1 MSSNIFQSPAILT
14 SFSYTKDG
22 GARLGFQ
29 TNELT
34 DNEKLLIGTFYQK
47 FGFVLFK
54 GNKFDEDSIPK
65 SDAKRSNKSHS
76 VRLRASLYVL
86 WEQKHKD
93 KYLNFNDFY
102 NSQMERFIEAVKENI
117 QI

>member
-1 MSSNIFQSPAILT
+1 MENIFQAPAILT

-22 GARLGFQ
+22 GARLGFT

-47 FGFVLFK
+47 FGYIAFK
-54 GNKFDEDSIPK
+54 GNSFQDKDLPK
-65 SDAKRSNKSHS
+65 GNAENSSKSHS

-86 WEQKHKD
+86 WEQQHKD
-93 KYLNFNDFY
+93 KYLNFDSFY
-102 NSQMERFIEAVKENI
+102 ISQMERFIDAVKEKLE
-117 QI
+117 